1 MVQRSDSASRMM
13 QRILA
18 TRSIEDLRNRLAPR
32 FGGVPKRPS
41 RSREMDAAAI
51 AERWALLD
59 NQAARGE
66 LADPDSVARAPLW
79 QRNIENFVGTVKLPV
94 GIAGPLRM
102 NGVFAHGDFRLP
114 LATTEAALVASFD
127 RGSAV
132 ITAAG
137 GCSAA
142 VIAEGVTRTPVFV
155 FATLMAAGEFVQW
168 VTAGL
173 EEIRQAA
180 EATTRHGK
188 LQDLSFHLQGSSVYL
203 VFSYTTGDAAGQ
215 NMVTIATE
223 AACRFIRD
231 HCPVKAR
238 WHFLDANMSGDKKAS
253 ALSFHTVRGRSAT
266 AEVVVPREVVRRYLH
281 TEVAAMV
288 AFGQVTTLGGV
299 MSGTI
304 GSQAHFAN
312 GLTALFIATGQ
323 DAACVAEAAVGV
335 TRLEETD
342 DGDLYAS
349 VSLPNLPVGTVGG
362 GTGLPSQR
370 ACLDLIGL
378 PRTAPDGPYSARA
391 LAELCAGVC
400 LAGELSIIGA
410 FVAGHF
416 GRAHQSYA
424 RG

>member
-1 MVQRSDSASRMM
+1 MVQRSDSASRML

-18 TRSIEDLRNRLAPR
+18 TQSPEELRSRLAPR
-32 FGGVPKRPS
+32 KGGAPRRMS
-41 RSREMDAAAI
+41 RSRDLDPATI
-51 AERWALLD
+51 DERWALLD
-59 NQAARGE
+59 NDEARRE
-66 LADPDSVARAPLW
+66 LADPDSIERAALW
-79 QRNIENFVGTVKLPV
+79 QRNIENFIGTVKLPV
-94 GIAGPLRM
+94 GVAGPLRV
-102 NGVFAHGDFRLP
+102 NGIAANGDFRVP

-132 ITAAG
+132 ITASG
-137 GCSAA
+137 GCSVA

-155 FATLMAAGEFVQW
+155 FDTLMAAGEFVLW
-168 VTAGL
+168 VTGNL
-173 EEIRQAA
+173 EAVRQAA

-188 LQDLSFHLQGSSVYL
+188 LEELSFHLQGSSVYL
-203 VFSYTTGDAAGQ
+203 VFNYTTGDAAGQ

-223 AACRFIRD
+223 AACRHILEI
-231 HCPVKAR
+231 CPIQPR

-253 ALSFHTVRGRSAT
+253 ALSFHSVRGRSAT
-266 AEVVVPREVVRRYLH
+266 AEVVVPREVVRRFLH
-281 TEVAAMV
+281 TEVEAMA
-288 AFGQVTTLGGV
+288 AFGQITTLGGI

-312 GLTALFIATGQ
+312 GLAALFIATGQ

-335 TRLEETD
+335 TRLERTGE
-342 DGDLYAS
+342 GDLYAS

-370 ACLDLIGL
+370 ACLELLGL
-378 PRTAPDGPYSARA
+378 AGAGKARA
-391 LAELCAGVC
+391 FAELCAALC